1 VNARTES
8 ATPTRQR
15 PRWSTD
21 PYIRLGLGILAV
33 FVVLVMLHPLLL
45 GWVWPSGIYNPI
57 TGFDH
62 DLLHPAPPSTAHL
75 LGTDPLGR
83 DVASMIMEGTKP
95 GLAVSLAAAAASFL
109 MSILVAGL
117 ATLGRAGRWTGWVVS
132 NAALLLPAPI
142 VMAILGVSV
151 LGHFFTAPVFGA
163 FFGLLAGASTA
174 GLVLRSRALDIN
186 ASGFIDAAVVAGSRP
201 IRRFRRDIVPH
212 LLPLATVYAFLAA
225 SAAIITDGFLAYL
238 GLVETRFNWGTIVS
252 FALTF
257 RTIDGRIP
265 WNVLISTAMALSFLT
280 LAMFLI
286 ATGLRRWET
295 AKYREE
301 GSHRIPQ

>member
-1 VNARTES
+1 MNVRS
-8 ATPTRQR
+8 PKPTRNSLG
-15 PRWSTD
+15 PRWIAE
-21 PYIRLGLGILAV
+21 PYVRTGLGIAAGFAV
-33 FVVLVMLHPLLL
+33 LLILHPLLL
-45 GWVWPSGIYNPI
+45 GTVWPSGIYNPV
-57 TGFDH
+57 TGFDR
-62 DLLHPAPPSTAHL
+62 DLLHPSPPSAAHL

-83 DVASMIMEGTKP
+83 DVVSMIMEGTKP
-95 GLAVSLAAAAASFL
+95 GLAVALTAAAASFL
-109 MSILVAGL
+109 VSLLVGAL
-117 ATLGRAGRWTGWVVS
+117 ATLGRVGRWTGWVMS
-132 NAALLLPAPI
+132 NTALLLPAPI

-151 LGHFFTAPVFGA
+151 IGHYFTAPVFGA

-186 ASGFIDAAVVAGSRP
+186 ASGFIDASIVAGSRP
-201 IRRFRRDIVPH
+201 IRRFRRDILPH

-265 WNVLISTAMALSFLT
+265 WNVLISTAMALSLLT
-280 LAMFLI
+280 LGMFLI

-301 GSHRIPQ
+301 GGRLR

>member
-1 VNARTES
+1 MNVG
-8 ATPTRQR
+8 TPKPDRNSPG
-15 PRWSTD
+15 PRWGAE
-21 PYIRLGLGILAV
+21 PYVRTGLGIAAA
-33 FVVLVMLHPLLL
+33 FVILLLLHPLLL
-45 GWVWPSGIYNPI
+45 GTVWPSGIYDPV

-62 DLLHPAPPSTAHL
+62 DLLHPSPPSAAHL

-83 DVASMIMEGTKP
+83 DVVSMIMEGTKP
-95 GLAVSLAAAAASFL
+95 GLAVALTAAAASFL
-109 MSILVAGL
+109 VSLLVGTL
-117 ATLGRAGRWTGWVVS
+117 ATLGHVGRWTGWVIS
-132 NAALLLPAPI
+132 NTALLLPAPI
-142 VMAILGVSV
+142 VMAILGVSII
-151 LGHFFTAPVFGA
+151 GHYFTAPVFGA

-186 ASGFIDAAVVAGSRP
+186 ASGFVDAAIVAGSRP
-201 IRRFRRDIVPH
+201 IRRFRRDILPH

-225 SAAIITDGFLAYL
+225 SAAVITDGFLAYL

-265 WNVLISTAMALSFLT
+265 WNVLISTAMALSLLT
-280 LAMFLI
+280 LGMFLI

-301 GSHRIPQ
+301 GRHRTPQ

>member
-1 VNARTES
+1 VNVGGPKPGQNSRG
-8 ATPTRQR
+8 
-15 PRWSTD
+15 PRWSAE
-21 PYIRLGLGILAV
+21 PYVRTGLGIVAA
-33 FVVLVMLHPLLL
+33 FVVLLVAHPLLV
-45 GWVWPSGIYNPI
+45 GTVWPSGIYNPV
-57 TGFDH
+57 TGFDY
-62 DLLHPAPPSTAHL
+62 DLLHPSPPSAAHF

-83 DVASMIMEGTKP
+83 DVVSMIMEGTKP
-95 GLAVSLAAAAASFL
+95 GLTVAVSAAAASFL
-109 MSILVAGL
+109 VSLLVGAL
-117 ATLGRAGRWTGWVVS
+117 ATLGHVGRWTGWVMS
-132 NAALLLPAPI
+132 NTALLLPAPI

-151 LGHFFTAPVFGA
+151 IGHYFTAPVFGA

-186 ASGFIDAAVVAGSRP
+186 ASGFIDVAIVAGSRP
-201 IRRFRRDIVPH
+201 IRRFRRDILPH

-265 WNVLISTAMALSFLT
+265 WNVLISTAMALSLLT
-280 LAMFLI
+280 LGMFLV

-301 GSHRIPQ
+301 GSHRTPQ